1 MARVYAIA
9 SAKGGVGKT
18 TTTANLGTVL
28 AMAGHEVV
36 VIDGDLGMPNLAGA
50 LGVDPDG
57 ATLHDVLND
66 DVDITSAIY
75 EGPAGLDVVPGS
87 NALEAFARTD
97 AKGLEAAVDQLDD
110 YDVVIVD
117 TGAGLSND
125 TFVPL
130 KFADDVVLVTTTERE
145 ALGDTE
151 KTRQL
156 AERIGASIV
165 GAVLTRVDESNPNA
179 EVVASILDAGVVAV
193 VPEDP
198 AIRDALDSQVPVV
211 LRTPDSISAAGYRA
225 LAEALTGEPVPVP
238 DETGA
243 ATDDD
248 HTTETTKQDVQE
260 SESTQVVTTDSSSAP
275 DTELPEAD
283 PEAESEPSS
292 DTGRTTSEPDSMDV
306 SEPEPATP
314 SDSSSEAEPTP
325 VASEDSVD
333 TTESTTEDPLAP
345 DADAGE
351 FEAADTTDEFE
362 AADTT
367 DATDSNA
374 RETSGADTDDS
385 TAVHTAEDS
394 PTEAGESSMP
404 TAEETTDATPE
415 PDPTDAPEDP
425 LAADVGEDP
434 LAAESSEDPLAGD
447 AVDEDPLAGEVVDE
461 DPLAADATDSES
473 LVEASKAAADEVL
486 NKNKNKRDAEPK
498 PASESELGTEPEPE
512 STAEPEPAAEPE
524 PTMEPE
530 STTESSPE
538 RQPTEDSASTTD
550 SSDTPEPIVEDD
562 IIVAPVE
569 EEHVEDED
577 PTDTDSQVPFAAG
590 SDGKPAVRDDSA
602 EPQAPPTETQDPTA
616 TPRDQPQSPEPTESR
631 APADRTAP
639 PESTTPSEP
648 TEQSG
653 EPLVQ
658 DPSSADDDEPLVA
671 EAESEPDD
679 DADGT
684 GEDEEEGV
692 YTTTLVEEIDSLDE
706 DGDDKKKKGFFSRFL
721 G

>member
-66 DVDITSAIY
+66 DVDIMSAIY

-238 DETGA
+238 DGTGA

-248 HTTETTKQDVQE
+248 HATETTTQDVQE

-275 DTELPEAD
+275 DTERPEAD
-283 PEAESEPSS
+283 PEAESTPSS
-292 DTGRTTSEPDSMDV
+292 DDGRTTSEPESMDV
-306 SEPEPATP
+306 SESEPATS
-314 SDSSSEAEPTP
+314 SDSPPETESTP
-325 VASEDSVD
+325 VASEDTVD
-333 TTESTTEDPLAP
+333 TAEPTTEDPLAP
-345 DADAGE
+345 DADADE

-367 DATDSNA
+367 DATESHA
-374 RETSGADTDDS
+374 QETSDADTDDS
-385 TAVHTAEDS
+385 TEVHTAEDS
-394 PTEAGESSMP
+394 PAEAGESSMP
-404 TAEETTDATPE
+404 TAEETGDSTPE

-434 LAAESSEDPLAGD
+434 LAAESTEDPLAGD
-447 AVDEDPLAGEVVDE
+447 AVDEDPLAGEAVDE

-486 NKNKNKRDAEPK
+486 NKKKRDAEPE
-498 PASESELGTEPEPE
+498 PASESELGTEL
-512 STAEPEPAAEPE
+512 EPE

-530 STTESSPE
+530 STTEPTPE
-538 RQPTEDSASTTD
+538 RQSTPAEQSSRPDQPTDDSASTTD

-590 SDGKPAVRDDSA
+590 SDGTSAVRDESPPT
-602 EPQAPPTETQDPTA
+602 EPQTPPTETQGRPTEPQTPPTETQDPTA
-616 TPRDQPQSPEPTESR
+616 TPQDQSR
-631 APADRTAP
+631 
-639 PESTTPSEP
+639 PSEP
-648 TEQSG
+648 SEQSG

-658 DPSSADDDEPLVA
+658 DPSSAGDDEPLVA
-671 EAESEPDD
+671 EAESEPDAD
-679 DADGT
+679 DADAT
-684 GEDEEEGV
+684 DEDEEEGV